1 MKKLAFISAVVLTTL
16 TIQSCREA
24 DEVLSP
30 EEAMT
35 LKRVQDSS
43 NISLQ
48 KNNANTIST
57 YQNDNPASVVDGEIV
72 PPPKK

>member
-24 DEVLSP
+24 DDLLSP
-30 EEAMT
+30 EEALT

-48 KNNANTIST
+48 KNNANTLST
-57 YQNDNPASVVDGEIV
+57 YQNDNPAAVIDGEIL
-72 PPPKK
+72 PPPRK